1 MISKIWKQS
10 RVLTATAGMM
20 LVNLLF
26 ALVGLAIDPRMIGGM
41 PAWLKPAKFAISTA
55 IFAASMAW
63 LFQYMPDFGRRAR
76 WVGAGLAGILIVEV
90 AIIDFQAARG
100 TTSHFNISTVED
112 SVLWGTMGVSIGV
125 LWVLSL
131 WITIALFRQPF
142 RDSSWGWALRLGM
155 LISLLGSASGGL
167 MTTPTIEQRAQMMRH
182 EKPMVVGA
190 HTVGAP
196 DGGPGITGVGWS
208 KEHGDLRIAHFLG
221 LHALQVI
228 PLLAWWRRKTR
239 TDQFVFATAGSYFGL
254 FLILLWQAFRGES
267 IAQPSSLTLTVLGI
281 WSATVLVAF
290 LRVEPRSY
298 RMEALHER

>member
-112 SVLWGTMGVSIGV
+112 SVLWGTMGV
-125 LWVLSL
+125 
-131 WITIALFRQPF
+131 R
-142 RDSSWGWALRLGM
+142 
-155 LISLLGSASGGL
+155 SGC
-167 MTTPTIEQRAQMMRH
+167 
-182 EKPMVVGA
+182 
-190 HTVGAP
+190 
-196 DGGPGITGVGWS
+196 
-208 KEHGDLRIAHFLG
+208 
-221 LHALQVI
+221 
-228 PLLAWWRRKTR
+228 
-239 TDQFVFATAGSYFGL
+239 FG
-254 FLILLWQAFRGES
+254 
-267 IAQPSSLTLTVLGI
+267 
-281 WSATVLVAF
+281 
-290 LRVEPRSY
+290 Y
-298 RMEALHER
+298 